1 MRKEDIAHILE
12 EVMYEFPL
20 SVVEFYTPKWM
31 DMMSVANPMKQDII
45 DKLREIMNQIQSV
58 RDLSN
63 QDLQIDS
70 QYVKKCKFDHINIA
84 DGTAAYQLDADN
96 QYIMKCSVI

>member
-1 MRKEDIAHILE
+1 
-12 EVMYEFPL
+12 
-20 SVVEFYTPKWM
+20 
-31 DMMSVANPMKQDII
+31 
-45 DKLREIMNQIQSV
+45 MNQIQSV

-96 QYIMKCSVI
+96 QYYYEMLSNMTGETINGEYQLMQLLMTLAEMKKEYSKVLSALESVRQKVMVS